1 MLETILTWNIIGF
14 GVTLGVIGAIA
25 LTVFVLFVFSV
36 LITILRVLFEYRGDI
51 KTLKEVATCSKH

>member
-1 MLETILTWNIIGF
+1 MLEAILTWTIIGF

-36 LITILRVLFEYRGDI
+36 LITILCVLFEYRDDI
-51 KTLKEVATCSKH
+51 ETLKEVVTC